1 MKISTMTYVASFE
14 TEKNVKH
21 IYDRYVNKFIDD
33 DLYIEDKEAKLSKKG
48 KPKKS
53 FGNQMTVKSRSMRF
67 NMKIFYNKK
76 IQLTG
81 IKSLDDLMKVF
92 KKVEAALGFRISSPK
107 LVMKNMVTTLNL
119 EVNLYDMYD
128 DLKSRDLDVNYSPE
142 IYPGLKLKHK
152 NATALVFA
160 TGKMIIS
167 TKSVEEPYELEQM
180 VRECAQKIQDF
191 QKDPCGNTAQIATA
205 S

>member
-1 MKISTMTYVASFE
+1 MQISTMTYVAKFE
-14 TEKNVKH
+14 SDKNIQN
-21 IYDRYVNKFIDD
+21 IYDKYVNKFIDN
-33 DLYIEDKEAKLSKKG
+33 DLYIEDKKTKMTKKG

-53 FGNQMTVKSRSMRF
+53 FGNQMTIKSKSKRF

-81 IKSLDDLMKVF
+81 IKSLDDLINIF
-92 KKVEAALGFRISSPK
+92 KRVESALDIIISSPK
-107 LVMKNMVTTLNL
+107 LVMKNMVTSIGY

-128 DLKSRDLDVNYSPE
+128 HLKNEDLDVHYSPE
-142 IYPGLKLKHK
+142 IYPGLKLKYE

-167 TKSVEEPYELEQM
+167 TKSVEEPYELEQLIQNSA
-180 VRECAQKIQDF
+180 RKIHVF
-191 QKDPCGNTAQIATA
+191 QKDPCGNMAQIATA
-205 S
+205 